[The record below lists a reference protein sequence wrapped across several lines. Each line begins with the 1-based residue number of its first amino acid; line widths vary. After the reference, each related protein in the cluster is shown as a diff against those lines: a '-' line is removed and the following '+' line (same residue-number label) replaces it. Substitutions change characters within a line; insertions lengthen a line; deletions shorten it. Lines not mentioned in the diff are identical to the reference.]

1 MKVIY
6 FSQTFFSDCDFP
18 LIRQLQ
24 KKKVQVYYFMP
35 LPDYL
40 KKQGL
45 VNVKKMKERIGIF
58 KASEYEELNIYKDY
72 IDLNQIFF
80 LNIPI
85 HTRRIIQR
93 IFWVYVFIKMLFINA
108 DIFHFTWQLS
118 RFEKILYFL
127 PCIKAMTVHD
137 PISHSCIT
145 DPMEEKNRKLAF
157 GKASKYILL
166 SKGLVNQFSLKYNIS
181 LKNIFFSKMGEF
193 DHLRY
198 LREEKTSINQPYIL
212 FFGQITS
219 SKGLEYL
226 CKAMTEVHRNHPN
239 VQLVIAGRGRIYF
252 DYEPFKN
259 LDYIILKNEYLELE
273 TISTLLKHALFT
285 VLPYKDATQ
294 SGVVQTAF
302 SCNSP
307 LIVTN
312 VGGLPE
318 SVKDGI
324 TGLVIPPKDVN
335 SLENA
340 INNLLDNSEVLQSF
354 RENIDKIWRPQMD
367 WSIIAE
373 DYI

>member
-1 MKVIY
+1 
-6 FSQTFFSDCDFP
+6 
-18 LIRQLQ
+18 
-24 KKKVQVYYFMP
+24 
-35 LPDYL
+35 
-40 KKQGL
+40 
-45 VNVKKMKERIGIF
+45 
-58 KASEYEELNIYKDY
+58 
-72 IDLNQIFF
+72 
-80 LNIPI
+80 
-85 HTRRIIQR
+85 
-93 IFWVYVFIKMLFINA
+93 
-108 DIFHFTWQLS
+108 
-118 RFEKILYFL
+118 
-127 PCIKAMTVHD
+127 
-137 PISHSCIT
+137 
-145 DPMEEKNRKLAF
+145 
-157 GKASKYILL
+157 
-166 SKGLVNQFSLKYNIS
+166 
-181 LKNIFFSKMGEF
+181 
-193 DHLRY
+193 
-198 LREEKTSINQPYIL
+198 
-212 FFGQITS
+212 
-219 SKGLEYL
+219 
-226 CKAMTEVHRNHPN
+226 MTEVHRNHPN

-373 DYI
+373 DYIKLWKSIL